1 MPLNPDV
8 PSRERNPRQAKQEQ
22 VSRARARLRANSDEL
37 AGLWKL
43 AAQGREGLLKAR
55 SERLADLLRSDDD
68 NVRLQTERLLLEQQF
83 GKPRQA
89 VEMKSESTVRTL
101 VEAPPEESR
110 DAWLERCAES
120 RAAADAVTEGDDK
133 GQPN

>member
-1 MPLNPDV
+1 M
-8 PSRERNPRQAKQEQ
+8 
-22 VSRARARLRANSDEL
+22 
-37 AGLWKL
+37 
-43 AAQGREGLLKAR
+43 
-55 SERLADLLRSDDD
+55 DLLQSPEH
-68 NVRLQTERLLLEQQF
+68 NVRVQTERLLMEQQF

-120 RAAADAVTEGDDK
+120 KAAADAVTEGDD
-133 GQPN
+133 GPAN

>member
-1 MPLNPDV
+1 L
-8 PSRERNPRQAKQEQ
+8 
-22 VSRARARLRANSDEL
+22 DEL
-37 AGLWKL
+37 FSMVERGKP
-43 AAQGREGLLKAR
+43 GLLANREAR
-55 SERLADLLRSDDD
+55 IMDLLQSPEH
-68 NVRLQTERLLLEQQF
+68 NVRVQTERLLLEQQF

-120 RAAADAVTEGDDK
+120 KAAADAVTEGDGN